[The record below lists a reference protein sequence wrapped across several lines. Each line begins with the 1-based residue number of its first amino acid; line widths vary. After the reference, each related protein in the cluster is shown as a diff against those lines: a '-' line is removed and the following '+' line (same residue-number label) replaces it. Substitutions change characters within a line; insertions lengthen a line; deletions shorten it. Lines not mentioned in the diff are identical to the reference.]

1 MRRQNEE
8 KQKIWGRIYGK
19 NVIQLAPQSSKI
31 EKDKL
36 SDQDHNK
43 GNKCPLQESWN
54 RANRKWKSGVS
65 EAKAAL

>member
-1 MRRQNEE
+1 
-8 KQKIWGRIYGK
+8 
-19 NVIQLAPQSSKI
+19 VIQLAPQSCKI

-54 RANRKWKSGVS
+54 RANRKWGKWKSGVS